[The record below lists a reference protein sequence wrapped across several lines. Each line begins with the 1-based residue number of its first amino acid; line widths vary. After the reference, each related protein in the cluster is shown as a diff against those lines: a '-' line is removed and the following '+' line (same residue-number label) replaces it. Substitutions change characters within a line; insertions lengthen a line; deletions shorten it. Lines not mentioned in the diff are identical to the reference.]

1 MNFNFL
7 NLIIFLCCLIDSFQ
21 INKETNKKKI
31 SRQVH
36 IYNKKLELQYTRVK
50 KII

>member
-21 INKETNKKKI
+21 INKETNKKKLVAKFI
-31 SRQVH
+31 H
-36 IYNKKLELQYTRVK
+36 TTKN
-50 KII
+50 